1 MSAEPSLMIVGERKK
16 RGQPP
21 IYGVTMTKTIEVCVT
36 EEQFEDLK
44 SVAGS
49 ENRKVSQVIRD
60 AVDCY
65 VGDFRE
71 RLVFTRPKPYTRE

>member
-1 MSAEPSLMIVGERKK
+1 MSEPALIIVGRKK

-21 IYGVTMTKTIEVCVT
+21 IYGEPMTKNIIVRVT
-36 EEQFEDLK
+36 EEQFADLQ
-44 SVAGS
+44 SIAS
-49 ENRKVSQVIRD
+49 IENRNPSAVIRD

-71 RLVFTRPKPYTRE
+71 RAVFKKAPYIPE